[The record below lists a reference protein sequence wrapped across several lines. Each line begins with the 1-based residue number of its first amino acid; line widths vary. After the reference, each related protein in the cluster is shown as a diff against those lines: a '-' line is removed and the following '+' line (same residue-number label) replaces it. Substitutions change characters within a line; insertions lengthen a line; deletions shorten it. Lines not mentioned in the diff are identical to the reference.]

1 MEFLCPKTQTPA
13 QVGVSM
19 DEMASDIP
27 VYASS
32 SNDSQ
37 LDRVDGI
44 DFQTGMRHI
53 IAPAVFGMIVGIIF
67 QEYITPEYN
76 WPSPPQGAILSSII
90 LSPLLYF
97 ILVRDKASRWFEYT
111 LGLATPGLIFFVIWF
126 SGLGAVFLWRLW
138 SVIAMG
144 LDLNFLGQI

>member
-1 MEFLCPKTQTPA
+1 MGLVVGCLYFERIESLCPKTQTPA
-13 QVGVSM
+13 QFGVSM
-19 DEMASDIP
+19 DEMAEGIP

-67 QEYITPEYN
+67 QEYITPQYN

-97 ILVRDKASRWFEYT
+97 ISVSYT
-111 LGLATPGLIFFVIWF
+111 HLTLPTIC
-126 SGLGAVFLWRLW
+126 
-138 SVIAMG
+138 SV
-144 LDLNFLGQI
+144 